1 MEPVVTSALIG
12 AGASALAGGTSAVAQ
27 SSLNKKTREFNRE
40 EAEKQRQWNEAMAE
54 KQNAWN
60 YEMWMKQN
68 EYNDPTHQV
77 QRLRDAGLNPLY
89 YGLDGSSAGA
99 LTAAQPLGYERARA
113 DNQANPITA
122 GIGAVGELAQAKL
135 AEASAGRAEKE
146 ADLIA
151 EKTITEQLMRGR
163 QYDLLGVQIDLGKS
177 QEYVNEKQA
186 KKLAAEIH
194 SVEKQVEKMDAD
206 IIETYS
212 RIDVAQRGQKL
223 AEDSFEFSKA
233 LSQSKLSL
241 EEKAVAIQWYNANT
255 QRLIGDAD
263 IALKKDQQVYLA
275 LEGDQVKAVTA
286 TEDALR
292 AGKVERQGIE
302 NKTAEREYKWMPV
315 DKTVKAV
322 GAAAGIAGAVML
334 GGKGAAVGK
343 VASAAAPVSRGSYT
357 TLYGPDGN
365 SISRNT
371 W

>member
-1 MEPVVTSALIG
+1 MEPVVTSAIIG

-60 YEMWMKQN
+60 YEMWLKQN
-68 EYNDPTHQV
+68 EYNSPEAQV
-77 QRLRDAGLNPLY
+77 ERLRAAGLNPLY
-89 YGLDGSSAGA
+89 YGLDGTGNAGA
-99 LTAAQPLGYERARA
+99 LEAAQPLGYERARA
-113 DNQANPITA
+113 DNQANPIAT
-122 GIGAVGELAQAKL
+122 GIGAIGELAQAKL

-177 QEYVNEKQA
+177 QETVNERQA

-275 LEGDQVKAVTA
+275 LEGEQVKAVTA

-315 DKTVKAV
+315 EKTIKAV
-322 GAAAGIAGAVML
+322 GTAAGIAGGIALGSSKIAGSAVKTAAKGLDYVSDNEVIPL
-334 GGKGAAVGK
+334 GGYK
-343 VASAAAPVSRGSYT
+343 
-357 TLYGPDGN
+357 
-365 SISRNT
+365 
-371 W
+371 